1 MTKLPLINP
10 PLAYQGSGDG
20 FEGYRRGFD
29 WGKNHQR
36 DADQSVVD
44 GLDKQIEALQQ
55 EVERLKGMIQK
66 ASDDNDDDMS
76 GSTMA
81 TPEQIQTIIK
91 NLTEIAERK
100 AKLKA
105 QSAYKEEKIP

>member
-1 MTKLPLINP
+1 MTKQLPLINP

-29 WGKNHQR
+29 WGKNRQR

-44 GLDKQIEALQQ
+44 GLDKKIKELAA
-55 EVERLKGMIQK
+55 EIERLKGM
-66 ASDDNDDDMS
+66 M
-76 GSTMA
+76 
-81 TPEQIQTIIK
+81 
-91 NLTEIAERK
+91 LTKGQYVYMKKHLFDSPISNVIK

-105 QSAYKEEKIP
+105 QSEQPACPKPPVEETK

>member
-1 MTKLPLINP
+1 MTKLALVNP

-29 WGKNHQR
+29 WGKNHQLS
-36 DADQSVVD
+36 ADQSVVD

-55 EVERLKGMIQK
+55 EVERLKGVVLNTIDYNHFLNCIWYPK
-66 ASDDNDDDMS
+66 RCSNCSD
-76 GSTMA
+76 
-81 TPEQIQTIIK
+81 I
-91 NLTEIAERK
+91 L

-105 QSAYKEEKIP
+105 QSEYKEEASK